1 MKHRAWIAVALL
13 AGWPQVALAA
23 DEHLND
29 QQKLG
34 WRLFETS
41 CGICHTRPTL
51 IAGMYGP
58 ELNKE
63 TAGGSEELIRGIVTN
78 GTPRMPA
85 FKYTYNPD
93 QIAAIAAYVKTLP
106 VGNQALIVPPA
117 TRAQP

>member
-85 FKYTYNPD
+85 FKFYLKPNEID
-93 QIAAIAAYVKTLP
+93 AIIAYVRTVP
-106 VGNQALIVPPA
+106 VPGAAPA
-117 TRAQP
+117 RPGGGE